1 MSATQHDPEFFDE
14 LMHAE
19 LRRQPVSRYAIATL
33 VTGLLG
39 GLIAPVF
46 AAVAVVR
53 IRKHRQRGWVL
64 VICGLVA
71 FAGWMGVIGYKIGTG
86 TAWWQQQARQEQL
99 PEGTAHGF
107 DLVSGEC
114 FWSPAASGAS
124 DVLRALCTTPH
135 TAEAFEVIPLGEGPM
150 PDIVEVYQHALARCE
165 ADARQVPGA
174 RVQVV
179 TPTSASWNEGKH
191 RAVCYYRFANEMTE
205 LAR

>member
-1 MSATQHDPEFFDE
+1 MVAPEHDPELFDE
-14 LMHAE
+14 LMQAE
-19 LRRQPVSRYAIATL
+19 LRSQPVSRYAIATL

-53 IRKHRQRGWVL
+53 IRKQRQRGWVL

-99 PEGTAHGF
+99 PEGVAHGL
-107 DLVSGEC
+107 DLAVGDC
-114 FWSPAASGAS
+114 FWSPAVSSGG
-124 DVLRALCTTPH
+124 DVLRAPCATRH
-135 TAEAFEVIPLGEGPM
+135 TAEAFEVLPLAEGSM
-150 PDIVEVYQHALARCE
+150 PDIGESYQHTLSRCE
-165 ADARQVPGA
+165 ADARQIPGA

-191 RAVCYYRFANEMTE
+191 RAVCYYRFASEKTGP
-205 LAR
+205 A